1 VASILPF
8 FFVGKTIALP
18 FRVVGG
24 LVDLVF

>member
-18 FRVVGG
+18 FRVAGG
-24 LVDLVF
+24 LVDLIF